1 MIKHSRSEGWK
12 SIAFGLILWLLN
24 RIKVALRPSI
34 KHHRFMYKCFDSIK
48 AFGLL
53 IADAF
58 ILGVELALD
67 LLPVVLAFLILF
79 LGLWGFYG
87 LIF

>member
-1 MIKHSRSEGWK
+1 
-12 SIAFGLILWLLN
+12 
-24 RIKVALRPSI
+24 
-34 KHHRFMYKCFDSIK
+34 MYKCFDSIK